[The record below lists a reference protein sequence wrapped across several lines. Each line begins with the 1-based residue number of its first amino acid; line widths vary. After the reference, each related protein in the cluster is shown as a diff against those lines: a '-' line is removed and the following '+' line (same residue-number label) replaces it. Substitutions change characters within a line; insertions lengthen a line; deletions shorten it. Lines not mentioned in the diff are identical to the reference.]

1 MKTKKYGDF
10 LMKKNFKKYFILIST
25 SFFTISIAG
34 TRPIIPL
41 YSKELGASNTEIG
54 LIITLFSL
62 IPLFISILLGKI
74 IDKRGSRIPLLISI
88 FIGFFSLLIPFLFQN
103 LIGIYISQLITGI
116 SQLLFV
122 LSIQSYAGNVSE
134 NKVSEYYIALFSI
147 GVALGGFIG
156 PIVSGYLSDVYSYSF
171 AMLISGILILF
182 AVPFSL
188 FLKNEDHIKDNL
200 LKNERNVQQ
209 ESKEKQSNLK
219 MFTSFDLLKNP
230 SIRNAI
236 VISGV
241 LLLGKDI
248 YIAFF
253 PLFAESQ
260 GISNTII
267 GIVISINALGGV
279 LIRLVIPTI
288 LKRLNSNRIIL
299 LSLFIVGLL
308 YLINPLSGN
317 VILLTIISFLLGIF
331 LGIGQPLSISLTIHS
346 LPVSRVGEGLGLRLS
361 FNKLVQVIAPVGL
374 GGLSSIFG
382 LISVFLLTGI
392 TILLGAFY
400 SKKS

>member
-1 MKTKKYGDF
+1 
-10 LMKKNFKKYFILIST
+10 MKKGFKKYFILIGT

-34 TRPIIPL
+34 TRPVIPL
-41 YSKELGASNTEIG
+41 YSKELGASNAEIG

-74 IDKRGSRIPLLISI
+74 IDKKGTRLPLLISI
-88 FIGFFSLLIPFLFQN
+88 LIGFASLIFPFLFKN
-103 LIGIYISQLITGI
+103 LIGIYVSQLITGI

-134 NKVSEYYIALFSI
+134 SKVSEYNIALFSI
-147 GVALGGFIG
+147 GVAIGGFIG

-171 AMLISGILILF
+171 SMLISGLLILL
-182 AVPFSL
+182 AIPFSF
-188 FLKNEDHIKDNL
+188 FLKNENFKKDKL
-200 LKNERNVQQ
+200 EQEEKMEQQ
-209 ESKEKQSNLK
+209 YSYEKQKNP
-219 MFTSFDLLKNP
+219 TSFDLLKNS
-230 SIRNAI
+230 SIRRAI

-253 PLFAESQ
+253 PLLAEAR
-260 GISNTII
+260 GISNTLI
-267 GIVISINALGGV
+267 GFVISINALGGV
-279 LIRLVIPTI
+279 LIRLIIPI
-288 LKRLNSNRIIL
+288 IVKRFNSKRIIT
-299 LSLFIVGLL
+299 LSLFIVGVL
-308 YLINPLSGN
+308 YLVNPLSGD
-317 VILLTIISFLLGIF
+317 ILVLTTVSFLLGLF
-331 LGIGQPLSISLTIHS
+331 WGIGQPLSISLTIHS

-374 GGLSSIFG
+374 GGLSSLFG